1 MKIFFDTEFTGL
13 VPGTTLIS
21 LGMVTENDKKF
32 YAEFTDYNKELCN
45 EWIWENVTGN
55 LIINPDD
62 RRRQL
67 PITWTFKDPDGKYG
81 SGFSDDG
88 TLCVYGPSNY
98 ILEKLVVWL
107 ETVSEVNRPVR
118 MGNYYRPKPVM
129 HCGIQFVSDV
139 CHYDFYLL
147 CNLFGGA
154 MALPFNVDPVCYD
167 ICADIAQSMATD
179 TCGIYYNCESS
190 SMFDAFEVSREELCE
205 SLTGKIPEGDKHN
218 ALYDALVIRD
228 IYYGLRGGKDDLS

>member
-21 LGMVTENDKKF
+21 LGMVTENGKKF

-62 RRRQL
+62 RRKQL

-81 SGFSDDG
+81 SGFSKDG
-88 TLCVYGPSNY
+88 TLCVYGPSDY
-98 ILEKLVVWL
+98 ILEKLNVWL
-107 ETVSEVNRPVR
+107 ETVSKYQTTYVR
-118 MGNYYRPKPVM
+118 
-129 HCGIQFVSDV
+129 HHEIQFVSDV

-154 MALPFNVDPVCYD
+154 MHLPFNVNPVCYD

-179 TCGIYYNCESS
+179 TCGVYYNCESLPMLAS
-190 SMFDAFEVSREELCE
+190 FDISRERLCKE
-205 SLTGKIPEGDKHN
+205 LTGKLPEGDKHN